1 MRVWLERLWMADLL
15 VVMVCFGWLVVAATG
30 EATGH
35 TWGWQLWLRLWQ
47 PLIQPAL
54 GLLMAGAIASGT
66 WSWWQQ
72 KRR

>member
-15 VVMVCFGWLVVAATG
+15 VVVGALGWLAVAAAG

-35 TWGWQLWLRLWQ
+35 RWGWQLWLRLW
-47 PLIQPAL
+47 PLLIQPAL
-54 GLLMAGAIASGT
+54 GLLMAGAIASGV